1 MVLLE
6 VFTKTW
12 ENILGLELYGQEG
25 IQIPHPNNVA
35 CSLIRLLGYLSLP
48 PL

>member
-12 ENILGLELYGQEG
+12 ENILGLELYGKEG
-25 IQIPHPNNVA
+25 IQIPHLSEQCCMLPYK
-35 CSLIRLLGYLSLP
+35 SSSLP
-48 PL
+48 YVV